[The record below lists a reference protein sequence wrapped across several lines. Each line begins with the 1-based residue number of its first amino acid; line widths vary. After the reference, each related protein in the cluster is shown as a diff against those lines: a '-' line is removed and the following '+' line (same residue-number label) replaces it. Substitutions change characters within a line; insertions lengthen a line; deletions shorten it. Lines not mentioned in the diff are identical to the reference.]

1 MSPDRDGGPAGA
13 AGWTH
18 WRAYLMALA
27 RAHPAAGPGG
37 PVDPSDVVQEALADA
52 HRQRGRFRG
61 TTAGQYAAWLRRIL
75 AGRMADAVR
84 AARRHKRDAAR
95 RRSLDAA
102 PDGSSARWAA
112 VLAADQSSPSDRA
125 MRAED
130 LLRLADALATLP
142 DAQRTAVLLRY
153 GLGWPIDRLAA
164 HLGRS
169 PAASAGLLK
178 RGLKQL
184 RQALDTPET
193 EP

>member
-1 MSPDRDGGPAGA
+1 MSADRDGGPAEA
-13 AGWTH
+13 ADWLR
-18 WRAYLMALA
+18 WRAYLLAIA

-52 HRQRGRFRG
+52 VRQRDRFRG
-61 TTAGQYAAWLRRIL
+61 TTAGRYAAWLRRIL

-84 AARRHKRDAAR
+84 AGRRRKRDAAR
-95 RRSLDAA
+95 GRSLDAPA
-102 PDGSSARWAA
+102 GSSAGWAA
-112 VLAADQSSPSDRA
+112 VLMADQSSPSDRA

-164 HLGRS
+164 HLNRS
-169 PAASAGLLK
+169 PAAAAGLLK

-193 EP
+193 DP